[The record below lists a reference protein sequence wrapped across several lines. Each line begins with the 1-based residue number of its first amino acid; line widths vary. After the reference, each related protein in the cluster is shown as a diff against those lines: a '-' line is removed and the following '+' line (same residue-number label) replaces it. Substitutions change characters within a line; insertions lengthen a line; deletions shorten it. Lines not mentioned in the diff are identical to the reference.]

1 MPAADMIDIPAKE
14 DTTLK
19 IMTPSMISRH
29 GKFEIRFPYATPL
42 QDAFSSTDMLPL
54 PEKLAARVAEALPK
68 VRVVRGKEDVYL
80 FDRYASEHQLKKIM
94 TELSNGKRP
103 ESFETITEHLFRKI
117 FTPEDFT
124 LEQKIKLFDYFTSK
138 ILSQLDQDNLER
150 LDNEFRKSHG
160 FSTRGNTGPWGEKK
174 VPKEAY
180 LWCDRCSLKE
190 WKVWP
195 TNSLEDTMGP
205 PQERANT
212 AIKSWLEIQ
221 SAMRDMAGYYWRP
234 LDFIFGN
241 HLATLV
247 QLQTAS
253 LQAELTVSYDD
264 FMSDYRN
271 FLGRVVETLRHG
283 GAMRD
288 NARTLDAMLLGKY
301 RVYICIYDKCKGVQF
316 SDEVRDITEIG
327 KEVGKGLLSLPF
339 RILGGL

>member
-1 MPAADMIDIPAKE
+1 MIDIPAKE

-42 QDAFSSTDMLPL
+42 QDAFSATDMLPL

-138 ILSQLDQDNLER
+138 ILSQLDQDNLSR
-150 LDNEFRKSHG
+150 LDNEFRKSQG
-160 FSTRGNTGPWGEKK
+160 FSSLGNTGLWGREKS
-174 VPKEAY
+174 PKEAY
-180 LWCDRCSLKE
+180 LWFDRCSLKE
-190 WKVWP
+190 WNVWP
-195 TNSLEDTMGP
+195 TSGPDDIMGP

-212 AIKSWLEIQ
+212 AIKSWLDIQ

-234 LDFIFGN
+234 LDFIFGS

-247 QLQTAS
+247 QLKTAS
-253 LQAELTVSYDD
+253 LQAELKVSYDS
-264 FMSDYRN
+264 FMNDYRN

-288 NARTLDAMLLGKY
+288 NAMTLDSMLLDKY
-301 RVYICIYDKCKGVQF
+301 RIHISIYDKGKGVQF
-316 SDEVRDITEIG
+316 SEGVRDFAEVG
-327 KEVGKGLLSLPF
+327 KEVGKGIISLPF
-339 RILGGL
+339 RLLGGL